1 MQRFIKRS
9 MIHETYNDSLNRY
22 NVSEDQKTCQKV
34 GQTSQNVV
42 TVYRTVQRF
51 CITL

>member
-1 MQRFIKRS
+1 MKRIT
-9 MIHETYNDSLNRY
+9 IHETYNDSLNRY
-22 NVSEDQKTCQKV
+22 NVFEDQKTCHKV
-34 GQTSQNVV
+34 GQTSQSIV